1 MKVAFVLTT
10 HHEAYE
16 TAAEAMVHLLHV
28 LKDLPL
34 IPHVYLFLNEPSS
47 KTLVLKKTYEHHP
60 WIEVEVVEDQSGG
73 LTYTWNAGIL
83 KGMAAG
89 CDVFLLLND
98 DVRVNP
104 SLLDLILAAANP
116 ENLAICG
123 PGTSPSGAPY
133 NPESWVYYKRR
144 TLQPHMIREEMDQ
157 WHGLNGFCLAFH
169 RHLLQAN
176 TFDGL
181 HCFDPKIPFG
191 GNETEFGKRWYLQGG
206 KCALVYSCY
215 VDHHKH
221 SAWRSL
227 AAKHTT
233 VKVQR
238 PPSMVASSS
247 FVTRKPSI
255 LLLSFTTLQDY
266 PSLPLIKTGEED
278 TTHIALVAGMVKGR
292 TVPSTHRGW
301 TLVPQRNRA
310 WNSRLRLKHLLGYLS
325 GLASLDFSLILLES
339 PLALPLD
346 PSFLLSAV
354 LPSSFGSG
362 GSAPMGALPA
372 HPSHPSLQSF
382 LDAKAEINGPMMTP
396 FQTAHH
402 RESGTPKMTPF
413 QSEKDSGGTPK
424 KAFSLYPSLWR
435 LSKETLELFGLWL
448 EMGSKVDWDFDFI
461 ISWSAS
467 STGLDL
473 VELDPLWVYRLT
485 SGK

>member
-16 TAAEAMVHLLHV
+16 TAAEAMVHLLYV
-28 LKDLPL
+28 LKPLPL
-34 IPHVYLFLNEPSS
+34 IPYVYLFLNEPSS
-47 KTLVLKKTYEHHP
+47 KTLALKETYESHP
-60 WIEVEVVEDQSGG
+60 WVEVEVVEDQSGG

-116 ENLAICG
+116 ESLAICG

-133 NPESWVYYKRR
+133 NPESWVYYKRQ
-144 TLQPHMIREEMDQ
+144 TLQPRMIRKEIDQ

-215 VDHHKH
+215 VDHLKH

-227 AAKHTT
+227 AAKHTK

-238 PPSMVASSS
+238 PSSFTASSS
-247 FVTRKPSI
+247 FVTRKPPI
-255 LLLSFTTLQDY
+255 LVLSFTTLEDY
-266 PSLPLIKTGEED
+266 ASLPPLQTHSVTAHEEEG
-278 TTHIALVAGMVKGR
+278 TIHIALVAGMVKGK
-292 TVPSTHRGW
+292 TLPSTHRGW
-301 TLVPQRNRA
+301 ILVPQRNRI
-310 WNSRLRLKHLLGYLS
+310 WNPRLRLKHLLGYLS
-325 GLASLDFSLILLES
+325 GLASLDFTLILMES
-339 PLALPLD
+339 PLSLPLD
-346 PSFLLSAV
+346 PSFLVSAV
-354 LPSSFGSG
+354 LPSSFGST
-362 GSAPMGALPA
+362 MGALPV

-382 LDAKAEINGPMMTP
+382 SDSKVEMNAPMMTA
-396 FQTAHH
+396 FQT
-402 RESGTPKMTPF
+402 EKG
-413 QSEKDSGGTPK
+413 SEGTPK
-424 KAFSLYPSLWR
+424 KAFSFYPSLWR
-435 LSKETLELFGLWL
+435 LSKETFELFGLWL
-448 EMGSKVDWDFDFI
+448 EMGAKVDWDFDFI

-485 SGK
+485 SWK